1 VFLNLDIVNR
11 TAIGLR
17 VKGGVV
23 LAVEKLVQSKLV
35 VPGSN
40 KRIMSADMHVGIVC
54 IRFSNH
60 NKSMDERMF
69 LTRSIIRFL
78 LDYSLMDVM

>member
-1 VFLNLDIVNR
+1 MFLNLDNVNR

-40 KRIMSADMHVGIVC
+40 KRILSADLHVGIVC
-54 IRFSNH
+54 IRFS
-60 NKSMDERMF
+60 KS
-69 LTRSIIRFL
+69 
-78 LDYSLMDVM
+78 